1 MQQLEARSTV
11 ILAGGAEDEY
21 TVGALYDYSLRGIA
35 QDTSAGVPAVE
46 PCRIGFFVNAD
57 AEALNRRLPEVEFD
71 TSRAFGIL
79 IPAAVTADPPG
90 PLRVTPSASDRLTA
104 GVSTSMQST
113 VFEVLV
119 SYALTT

>member
-71 TSRAFGIL
+71 TSRAFGNFNTCRCDRRPSG
-79 IPAAVTADPPG
+79 PAE
-90 PLRVTPSASDRLTA
+90 SDSV
-104 GVSTSMQST
+104 G
-113 VFEVLV
+113 E
-119 SYALTT
+119 